1 MYIWMMSGENG
12 DVLHG
17 RGGGRKRWVTTEQM
31 EEDVE
36 VDGGSRRMASPW
48 HVDKGDER

>member
-1 MYIWMMSGENG
+1 MK
-12 DVLHG
+12 G
-17 RGGGRKRWVTTEQM
+17 RWGKRWVTTEQM

-36 VDGGSRRMASPW
+36 VDGGSWRTASPW